1 MTATEFKKQLL
12 PHYRRMYAVAM
23 TMLHNSDDASD
34 MVQEAFTKLW
44 EKRDELQNIDNT
56 EAYCVTV
63 IKRIC
68 IDRIR
73 NYNEQTCDYMEQT
86 NLMTND
92 ADDIRKIIEGR
103 EKLQIVKALINNLP
117 EQQRN
122 ILKLRAIGEC
132 SFEEIQKLTGLSD
145 VNARTLLSR
154 ARRRL
159 KELYN
164 NYIG

>member
-1 MTATEFKKQLL
+1 
-12 PHYRRMYAVAM
+12 
-23 TMLHNSDDASD
+23 
-34 MVQEAFTKLW
+34 
-44 EKRDELQNIDNT
+44 
-56 EAYCVTV
+56 
-63 IKRIC
+63 
-68 IDRIR
+68 
-73 NYNEQTCDYMEQT
+73 MEQT

>member
-44 EKRDELQNIDNT
+44 EKRDELQNIDNP

-103 EKLQIVKALINNLP
+103 EKLQ
-117 EQQRN
+117 
-122 ILKLRAIGEC
+122 LRDIGEC
-132 SFEEIQKLTGLSD
+132 TFEEIQKLTGLSN

>member
-1 MTATEFKKQLL
+1 
-12 PHYRRMYAVAM
+12 MYAVAM

-44 EKRDELQNIDNT
+44 EKRDELQNIDNP

-132 SFEEIQKLTGLSD
+132 TFEEIQKLTGLSN